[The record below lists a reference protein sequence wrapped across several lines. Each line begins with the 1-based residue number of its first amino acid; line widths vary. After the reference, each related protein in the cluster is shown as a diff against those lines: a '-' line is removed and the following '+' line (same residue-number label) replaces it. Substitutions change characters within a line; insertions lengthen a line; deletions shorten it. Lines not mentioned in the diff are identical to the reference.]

1 MAGKVEKYLKDKKK
15 VEGALFFAVID
26 PLDYDSL
33 EAAVNA
39 SREAYEGG
47 ADMIVVGGSTGVQGQ
62 TLDATTS
69 EVKRAVGVPVN
80 LFPGNIA
87 TVTGRADSIYFM
99 SMLNSRNPYW
109 ISEAQ
114 TLAAPI
120 VKKIGIEPLPT
131 AYLVVGDGGTVSWV
145 GDAKPIPLNKPKI
158 AAAMAL
164 AAEYMGFRF
173 VLTDAG
179 SNPPSPVP
187 PEMISAVHSVLSPET
202 FYIVAGGI
210 KTEEAVRAAVRAGAD
225 AVQVGTAIESTKDVK
240 GTVSKLV
247 KAAKDEA
254 KKRPQP
260 KQ

>member
-1 MAGKVEKYLKDKKK
+1 MGKVEDYLNDQKKD
-15 VEGALFFAVID
+15 EGALFFAVID
-26 PLDYDSL
+26 PLDYAGLGD
-33 EAAVNA
+33 AVNA
-39 SREAYEGG
+39 ARGAYEAG
-47 ADMIVVGGSTGVQGQ
+47 ADLMVVGGSTGVQGQ
-62 TLDATTS
+62 ALDETVS
-69 EVKRAVGVPVN
+69 EIKRAVDVPVN

-87 TVTGRADSIYFM
+87 TVTAKADSIYFM

-114 TLAAPI
+114 TLAAPVI
-120 VKKIGIEPLPT
+120 KRIGIEPLPV

-179 SNPPSPVP
+179 SNPPEPVP
-187 PEMISAVHSVLSPET
+187 AKMVGAVRAAISPKT

-210 KTEEAVRAAVRAGAD
+210 CTEEQVRADIRAGAD
-225 AVQVGTAIESTKDVK
+225 AVQI
-240 GTVSKLV
+240 GTVIEDAKDIEEKVEKLV
-247 KAAKDEA
+247 RAVKEEG
-254 KKRPQP
+254 KKRL
-260 KQ
+260 